1 MLLSCFKVAEMPTIQ
16 QLCCCGNSATLFLLS
31 GVSFAPKKVMS
42 LSMVLTGLNGA
53 LGLYSGVKG
62 MLDASKASKKAK
74 DLRNRAKAEEEGW
87 YRRNYYGDYMDS
99 TMAKAAMK
107 RVENSLR
114 KQNAQSRAH
123 AVVSGATP
131 EYSLVRNEQGLRAME
146 NMATNLAS
154 MESNRKSQVDA
165 MHRQNKNA
173 FLSNE
178 LNELSMDERMAM
190 STAGNGLNLLQN
202 ALLGVEWGNERK
214 R

>member
-1 MLLSCFKVAEMPTIQ
+1 
-16 QLCCCGNSATLFLLS
+16 
-31 GVSFAPKKVMS
+31 MS

-131 EYSLVRNEQGLRAME
+131 EYSLARNEQGLRAME

-190 STAGNGLNLLQN
+190 STAGSGLNLLQN